1 MAQSNHERVGK
12 TLELLNQGLRPFI
25 ERELQA
31 VHGAGWQDA
40 IQAGLRDSR
49 TSARGKGSAVH
60 WDTQALLGVMWEQ
73 WNLVFR
79 NTLGAAERSL
89 VSELREARN
98 KWAHQEVFSTDDAY
112 RALDSMQ
119 RLLTAIA
126 APEVSDLDRQKQEL
140 LRVRFEEQARREHR
154 RASGVSLEGQPA
166 GGLKPWREIVLPH
179 PDVASGRYQQAE
191 FAADL
196 SQVHRGE
203 AASEY
208 QEPREFF
215 RRTYLTE
222 GLRHLVTGALR
233 RLSGASSDPV
243 VQLQTNFGGGKT
255 HSMLALYHLFAGI
268 PVAELPG
275 LEPVLAEVESVAL
288 PQKPPVVLVGTALS
302 PAQPRTKPDGTV
314 VHTLWGELAWQLLG
328 APGFARIAAA
338 DAAGVSPGSDLLRA
352 LLQAAAP
359 CLVLI
364 DEWVAYV
371 RMLYGK
377 DDLPGGSFDAN
388 LTFAQALCEAVR
400 AVPRALLVAS
410 IPASDIEIGG
420 EGGSMALETREC
432 RGRVRDRAPA
442 SVRAAHRPETPHGAG
457 RGRARLQRPLPQPA
471 SGIP

>member
-1 MAQSNHERVGK
+1 MAVSNRERIGQA
-12 TLELLNQGLRPFI
+12 LDLLNTALRPYV

-31 VHGAGWQDA
+31 VHGAAWEATVADA
-40 IQAGLRDSR
+40 RRGGRR
-49 TSARGKGSAVH
+49 GSARDEPPR
-60 WDTQALLGVMWEQ
+60 WDTQALLKVLWEQ
-73 WNLVFR
+73 WQLVFG
-79 NTLGAAERSL
+79 NTLGRAERSL
-89 VSELREARN
+89 VSELIEVRN
-98 KWAHQEVFSTDDAY
+98 QWAHQQALSTDDTY
-112 RALDSMQ
+112 RALDSIE
-119 RLLTAIA
+119 RLLKAIA
-126 APEVSDLDRQKQEL
+126 APEALEAERQKHAL

-166 GGLKPWREIVLPH
+166 GGLKPWREIVMPH

-203 AASEY
+203 ATPEY

-233 RLSGASSDPV
+233 RLSGASADPV

-275 LEPVLAEVESVAL
+275 LEPVLAEVEGVTL
-288 PQKPPVVLVGTALS
+288 PQKPPAVLVGTALS

-328 APGFARIAAA
+328 ASGFARIAAA
-338 DAAGVSPGSDLLRA
+338 DAAGVSPGSDLLRE

-377 DDLPGGSFDAN
+377 NNLPGGSFDAN

-410 IPASDIEIGG
+410 IPASD
-420 EGGSMALETREC
+420 
-432 RGRVRDRAPA
+432 A
-442 SVRAAHRPETPHGAG
+442 SAHMTQDICGK
-457 RGRARLQRPLPQPA
+457 QVLP
-471 SGIP
+471 IWF